1 MLAIT
6 GNFNNKYNQSIER
19 DFRFAPAPHAGR
31 YVSKTTTELA
41 DKNLKG
47 QYT

>member
-1 MLAIT
+1 MDNRVHVLP
-6 GNFNNKYNQSIER
+6 S
-19 DFRFAPAPHAGR
+19 